1 VLRRKKKMAVR
12 YANLSLVKA
21 AMGQTPAW
29 HRHLPAALL
38 LASLTIM
45 IAGIARPV
53 AVITL
58 PSQQKTIILAMDVSG
73 SMRAS
78 DVEPTRMAAAQAA
91 AKAFVKEQPR
101 STRIGVV
108 AFGGAAMMVQSP
120 TQSHDDIFAAIDRFQ
135 YQRGTNIGGGIVLS
149 LQTLFPDA
157 EIELKPPAGSAP
169 PRNGAPPRG
178 QALNSGPAERQPMQP
193 VDPGSYQSGVIILL
207 TDGRTTTGPDPIQ
220 AARLVAQH
228 GVRIFSVGFGTP
240 QGATIDFEGWSA
252 RVQLDEET
260 LRQVAELTRG
270 AYFSA
275 GSEAQLNEVYKTLSA
290 KFSLE
295 RKETEITSLFSAAA
309 AVMAVIAALLS
320 LLWFGRII

>member
-1 VLRRKKKMAVR
+1 
-12 YANLSLVKA
+12 
-21 AMGQTPAW
+21 
-29 HRHLPAALL
+29 
-38 LASLTIM
+38 
-45 IAGIARPV
+45 
-53 AVITL
+53 
-58 PSQQKTIILAMDVSG
+58 MDVSG

-135 YQRGTNIGGGIVLS
+135 YQRGTNVGGGIVLS

-157 EIELKPPAGSAP
+157 EIELKPPGGSAP
-169 PRNGAPPRG
+169 QRSGPPRG
-178 QALNSGPAERQPMQP
+178 QALAGAASERQPMKP

-207 TDGRTTTGPDPIQ
+207 TDGRSTTGPDPVQ

-228 GVRIFSVGFGTP
+228 GVRVFAVGFGTP

-260 LRQVAELTRG
+260 LRQVSEITRG

-275 GSEAQLNEVYKTLSA
+275 GTEAQLNEVYKSLSA

-309 AVMAVIAALLS
+309 AFMVVAAAMLS